1 MPVTVVDS
9 LKGAFLTHLFLK
21 EWPFNMKDLP
31 VPDTSGSFEA
41 SLASRIV
48 YDGSYWYQAMDEL
61 LQYYRQTGKLS
72 DALKVAEASTLVFP
86 YEEDSYITCYDI
98 SIKMRNIQKAE
109 FHLQK
114 AFQLNPQADK
124 ARELVALNLDM
135 DEPERAM
142 KYLEFLMKNDQTN
155 MTAYSAM
162 RGNID
167 MINTMKSNL
176 LNSPDDIELI
186 NALAR
191 IYLQLGYKDAAGKYL
206 NLALKVDPKNA
217 GSLTLLKEAEAL
229 PGNYN

>member
-1 MPVTVVDS
+1 
-9 LKGAFLTHLFLK
+9 
-21 EWPFNMKDLP
+21 
-31 VPDTSGSFEA
+31 
-41 SLASRIV
+41 
-48 YDGSYWYQAMDEL
+48 
-61 LQYYRQTGKLS
+61 
-72 DALKVAEASTLVFP
+72 
-86 YEEDSYITCYDI
+86 
-98 SIKMRNIQKAE
+98 
-109 FHLQK
+109 
-114 AFQLNPQADK
+114 
-124 ARELVALNLDM
+124 M